1 MTKQELIKRVAE
13 RAAMNKRQAGTL
25 VDAVFAELSEF
36 FLSARVGRQGSK
48 KSPRFSFPGFGTFTK
63 KRRRGRSGVNPR
75 TGERITIP
83 DHVTVAF
90 QPGSELKVSLNK
102 KK

>member
-1 MTKQELIKRVAE
+1 VTKQELVKRVAE
-13 RAAMNKRQAGTL
+13 RAAMNKKQAGAL
-25 VDAVFAELSEF
+25 VDAVFAELQDF
-36 FLSARVGRQGSK
+36 FLSARVGRK
-48 KSPRFSFPGFGTFTK
+48 APRFSFPGFGTFTK
-63 KRRRGRSGVNPR
+63 KRRRGRTGVNPR

-83 DHVTVAF
+83 DQVTVAF